1 MSHNL
6 NTWNVFWTNQ
16 VLMRQ
21 SVVGGLQV
29 LLGLWLILRSLQLE
43 CARILHKSLL
53 VPVLTYGTE
62 TIMWRKK
69 ERSRIEGL
77 HYR

>member
-6 NTWNVFWTNQ
+6 NTWDVFWTNQ

-62 TIMWRKK
+62 TIM
-69 ERSRIEGL
+69 
-77 HYR
+77 

>member
-6 NTWNVFWTNQ
+6 NIWDVFWTNQ

-62 TIMWRKK
+62 TIM
-69 ERSRIEGL
+69 
-77 HYR
+77 